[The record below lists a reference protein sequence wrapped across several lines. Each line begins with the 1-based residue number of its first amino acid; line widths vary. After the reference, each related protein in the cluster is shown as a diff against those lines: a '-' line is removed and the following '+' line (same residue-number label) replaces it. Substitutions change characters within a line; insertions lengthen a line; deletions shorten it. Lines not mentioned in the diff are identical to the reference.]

1 MNVSIRLISTNIF
14 AAFVQVGIT
23 LMTFSVDE
31 WTKNRRINVIV
42 PERDISTIV
51 FSREWS

>member
-1 MNVSIRLISTNIF
+1 VNASTRLISTNIF

-23 LMTFSVDE
+23 LMTFSGDG
-31 WTKNRRINVIV
+31 WTKNRRIKVIV

-51 FSREWS
+51 FSRE